1 MLGGAG
7 GGGTPSAGLVCG
19 SRSCAAAGH
28 RAKPRPMSHPCC
40 SQRGTNALE
49 PACPKPNL
57 LHKAGQGQPFPHGT
71 KLSAAPR
78 SLWHAE
84 PPAPWPASGL
94 HRGNAPQRHPEVGSG
109 GPRGAPAS
117 IPGMGE
123 GLRGGFVPPNSG
135 QILRCF
141 CPVLGTAGA
150 RCWGAGGPRAAPPR
164 SPAPA
169 SQLGRPSGNQSD

>member
-40 SQRGTNALE
+40 SQMGTNAPE

-71 KLSAAPR
+71 KLGAAPR

-94 HRGNAPQRHPEVGSG
+94 HRGNAPQRHPEMGSG
-109 GPRGAPAS
+109 STGCPRIHPRDGRGASGRVCSPKFGADIALLLPRLGHGGGTVLGCRGAPRCPPQE
-117 IPGMGE
+117 PGSSLPTGKA
-123 GLRGGFVPPNSG
+123 VWK
-135 QILRCF
+135 
-141 CPVLGTAGA
+141 PV
-150 RCWGAGGPRAAPPR
+150 
-164 SPAPA
+164 
-169 SQLGRPSGNQSD
+169 